1 MRWLLFWRP
10 PALLRSVI
18 VNRKHDPETA
28 IKGVLWSARGPW
40 LMFKDCALLKSGG
53 PPTPIDGDVVLHRDT
68 VDFLQVLP

>member
-1 MRWLLFWRP
+1 MGWLCFWRP
-10 PALLRSVI
+10 PCLLRSVI

-40 LMFKDCALLKSGG
+40 LTFKDCSLLKERLT
-53 PPTPIDGDVVLHRDT
+53 TPLDGEVVLHRDA

>member
-10 PALLRSVI
+10 PCLLRACI
-18 VNRKHDPETA
+18 VNRKNDPETA

-40 LMFKDCALLKSGG
+40 LTFKDCSLLKPGVT
-53 PPTPIDGDVVLHRDT
+53 TPIDGDVVLHRGT